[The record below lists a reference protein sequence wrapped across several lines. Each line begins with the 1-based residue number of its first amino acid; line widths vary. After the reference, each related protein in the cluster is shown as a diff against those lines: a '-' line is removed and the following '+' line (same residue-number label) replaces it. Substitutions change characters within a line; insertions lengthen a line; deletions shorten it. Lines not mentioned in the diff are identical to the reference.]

1 MISAKDEQI
10 IAEVVNEKMQAG
22 EQFTAYDVTL
32 SAKKRG
38 MGERHRDAR
47 RKVHEQIGFQ
57 GTLYNYLDTNIKI
70 TDKGQDKGIARLYYP
85 VGSDLTKYRQVGS
98 PIATPT
104 AISDDSSSEDD
115 TDDTF
120 DADTDSDSD
129 SDSGDTRVNPRPS
142 GHTRYDHAGRYTVK
156 SGIVRSAGFNEG
168 DKVRVNVEHGKITIT
183 KNGTRGVDY
192 VVNNSG
198 GIRLAQKRLVDAF
211 DRLPVNIQISVG
223 DQLLVLTP

>member
-32 SAKKRG
+32 SAKRRG
-38 MGERHRDAR
+38 MGERHRDVR

-57 GTLYNYLDTNIKI
+57 GTFYNYLDTNIKI

-85 VGSDLTKYRQVGS
+85 VGSDLTKYLQVGPS
-98 PIATPT
+98 LATPTATPT
-104 AISDDSSSEDD
+104 AISDDSSSDDSSSDDD

-120 DADTDSDSD
+120 DADTDTDTDSD
-129 SDSGDTRVNPRPS
+129 SDDTRVNPRPS

-156 SGIVRSAGFNEG
+156 SCVVRSAGFNEG

-183 KNGTRGVDY
+183 RNGTLR
-192 VVNNSG
+192 N
-198 GIRLAQKRLVDAF
+198 F
-211 DRLPVNIQISVG
+211 
-223 DQLLVLTP
+223 

>member
-32 SAKKRG
+32 SARKRG
-38 MGERHRDAR
+38 MGERHLDAR

-98 PIATPT
+98 PIAT
-104 AISDDSSSEDD
+104 AISDDSSSD
-115 TDDTF
+115 DDTF

-129 SDSGDTRVNPRPS
+129 SDDTRVNPRPS
-142 GHTRYDHAGRYTVK
+142 GHTKYDHAGRYTVK

-168 DKVRVNVEHGKITIT
+168 DNVRVNVEHGKITIT

-198 GIRLAQKRLVDAF
+198 GIRLAQKRLTDAF
-211 DRLPVNIQISVG
+211 ARLPVNIQISVG
-223 DQLLVLTP
+223 DQLLVLTE